1 MAELKA
7 ILRLR
12 AFRRLWVVLGFSS
25 IGDWLGLM
33 AVSTFAANLFN
44 NSTAQGV
51 AFGGTIVVR
60 LLPAFVLGPI
70 AGVFADRFD
79 RRRTMVICDLTRFT
93 LYVSM
98 PVVGW
103 LTNTVATAAWI
114 AIATFVIETCQMMW
128 APAKEA
134 SVPNLVPKARLEK
147 ANQLAM
153 ATTYGLT
160 PILAG
165 VVLALLNW
173 LIGELGAG
181 SSYDIALLLDGL
193 TFLATGL
200 MVWFGIREISG
211 RRSVAPGRKQSIIRQ
226 FAEGWGY
233 VAKNAFARGLVL
245 GILGAF
251 AAGGVVIGTGR
262 FYARSLAG
270 GDASFYLLFALLF
283 VGLGVGIVLGPRLVG
298 ELSRRRWFGL
308 SIIMAAAAV
317 GLLAVAPHLLVAA
330 LFTVIVGAGA
340 GMAFLNGI
348 TLLGAEIADEVRGRV
363 YSFIQVS
370 VQGVLMLAI
379 ALSSLLV
386 GFGSSHRVGVG
397 PVHVSVSATRLLLLI
412 AGVVGVFA
420 GYAALKQMD
429 DKPGVPL
436 LADLWSSLRG
446 RPLSAG
452 EPVVGRGVFVV
463 FEGGE
468 GAGKSTQ
475 AVKLAAWLRV
485 RGVESVVTREPGA
498 TEVGARIRGLLL
510 DRGTLPAGSGIA
522 PRAEALLYAADRA
535 HHVSTVVRPALG
547 RGAVVIS
554 DRYVDSSLA
563 YQGAGRTLPVDE
575 VGWLSNWATGGL
587 RPDLVVLL
595 DVNPRVGLARVSTRG
610 AGTDRLESES
620 LEFHDRVRYAFLDL
634 AAEDPQRYL
643 VLDAGADPEE
653 IAARVRHRLATL
665 LPPPDQPQET
675 PEPTHHPD
683 TWPTYTPPPTET
695 TTHLTSLPEET
706 TDLTPV
712 SEETTDLSP
721 VSEETAE
728 LSPVSEETVVMAPV
742 PGSVSEETAR
752 LTPVSEEDTTLL
764 PTVSVEETAVL
775 PTVGEETAL
784 IPAVA
789 DETAVLPAVSGDT
802 AVMPVVSEPGLPEA
816 LARRG
821 RKRS

>member
-33 AVSTFAANLFN
+33 AVSTFAANLFS

-79 RRRTMVICDLTRFT
+79 RRRTMVICDLIRFA

-98 PVVGW
+98 PIVGLFASTVV
-103 LTNTVATAAWI
+103 TASWI

-134 SVPNLVPKARLEK
+134 SVPNLVPRARLEK

-153 ATTYGLT
+153 ATTYGIT

-165 VVLALLNW
+165 VVLAVLNW
-173 LIGELGAG
+173 LVGALGFG
-181 SSYDIALLLDGL
+181 DSGKVALFLDGL
-193 TFLATGL
+193 TFLATAL

-211 RRSVAPGRKQSIIRQ
+211 RRSEAPKRREQGMVRQ
-226 FAEGWGY
+226 FVEGWGF

-251 AAGGVVIGTGR
+251 AAGGVVIGTGK
-262 FYARSLAG
+262 FYAKSLGG

-283 VGLGVGIVLGPRLVG
+283 AGLGIGIVFGPRLVG

-308 SIIMAAAAV
+308 SIIMAAGSV
-317 GLLAVAPHLLVAA
+317 GLLAVAPHLFVAA
-330 LFTVIVGAGA
+330 ILTVIVGAGA

-348 TLLGAEIADEVRGRV
+348 TLLGVEIEDKVRGRV
-363 YSFIQVS
+363 YAFIQTS

-379 ALSSLLV
+379 ALSSVLV
-386 GFGSSHRVGVG
+386 GLGSSHRLGLG
-397 PVHVSVSATRLLLLI
+397 PVHVSVSATRLLLLV

-420 GYAALKQMD
+420 GWVALKQMD

-436 LADLWSSLRG
+436 LADVWSSLRG

-485 RGVESVVTREPGA
+485 RDIESVVTREPGA

-510 DRGTLPAGSGIA
+510 DKGTLPSGAGIA

-535 HHVSTVVRPALG
+535 HHVATVVRPALG

-563 YQGAGRTLPVDE
+563 YQGAGRTLPADE

-595 DVNPRVGLARVSTRG
+595 DVNPRVGLARVSSRG
-610 AGTDRLESES
+610 AGADRLESES

-643 VLDAGADPEE
+643 VVDASADPDE
-653 IAARVRHRLATL
+653 IASRVRGRVANL
-665 LPPPDQPQET
+665 LPHTDDPHTDDPHTDDPQ
-675 PEPTHHPD
+675 PEPSARGPHDPSD
-683 TWPTYTPPPTET
+683 SWPAYHAPEEPPAAA
-695 TTHLTSLPEET
+695 EET
-706 TDLTPV
+706 TELPHLA
-712 SEETTDLSP
+712 EETVKLSP
-721 VSEETAE
+721 VSPDVTGDETTTN
-728 LSPVSEETVVMAPV
+728 LSPVSLAQPD
-742 PGSVSEETAR
+742 PQ
-752 LTPVSEEDTTLL
+752 
-764 PTVSVEETAVL
+764 VEETTVL
-775 PTVGEETAL
+775 PSLAEQTTL

-802 AVMPVVSEPGLPEA
+802 TVMPVVSEVGEPVS
-816 LARRG
+816 RRR